1 MNENDLYKSWVVLG
15 VRFDR
20 PVDGEHNHQRQ
31 NPEAPEAEI
40 YRTIAEAIEDERAGE
55 LIGAIAEKLGELIG
69 AMADFTAAFLNSDAF
84 AELCAQI
91 ANYQPP
97 TTPRPPKAI
106 DPTVDA
112 PMRHIMP
119 RARSQLRCTK
129 RR

>member
-31 NPEAPEAEI
+31 SPEAPEAEI
-40 YRTIAEAIEDERAGE
+40 YRAIA
-55 LIGAIAEKLGELIG
+55 AIAENVGELIG
-69 AMADFTAAFLNSDAF
+69 AMADFVAALLNSDAF

-106 DPTVDA
+106 DPTVHP
-112 PMRHIMP
+112 PMQRIIP
-119 RARSQLRCTK
+119 RARSQLRGTK